1 MIVEYTP
8 VFEANKSAY
17 ESGKYRFIGNEGSSR
32 SSKSYSLAQLMVV
45 ICMTSKKEISVVSS
59 SLPHLK
65 RGAMKDILDVM
76 KTWQVYREKN
86 HNKTDN
92 IIRFPKTGAQIEFF
106 GTEETDKLQ
115 GPGRD
120 ILWLN
125 EMPLIKQASYIQ
137 LAMRTKETIFGD

>member
-1 MIVEYTP
+1 MESSRIIQYTP
-8 VFEANKSAY
+8 VFEANKAAY
-17 ESGKYRFIGNEGSSR
+17 DSGLYRFIGNEGSSR
-32 SSKSYSLAQLMVV
+32 SSKSYSLAQLMN
-45 ICMTSKKEISVVSS
+45 IIAMQQHKEITVVSS

-76 KTWQVYREKN
+76 KTWGIYRDKN

-92 IIRFPKTGAQIEFF
+92 IIRFPKTGSYIEFF

-125 EMPLIKQASYIQ
+125 EMPLIKQQS
-137 LAMRTKETIFGD
+137 